1 MRSLT
6 IGGRVNLLSVLA
18 VAGLLLVTG
27 LSLMKLDSVLR
38 SEIADRTKKT
48 VEVAHSVV
56 STIRPRNNW
65 AS

>member
-27 LSLMKLDSVLR
+27 LSLMKLDGVKGIVQNTTSKKQHARRAEV
-38 SEIADRTKKT
+38 SGIAA
-48 VEVAHSVV
+48 E
-56 STIRPRNNW
+56 
-65 AS
+65 